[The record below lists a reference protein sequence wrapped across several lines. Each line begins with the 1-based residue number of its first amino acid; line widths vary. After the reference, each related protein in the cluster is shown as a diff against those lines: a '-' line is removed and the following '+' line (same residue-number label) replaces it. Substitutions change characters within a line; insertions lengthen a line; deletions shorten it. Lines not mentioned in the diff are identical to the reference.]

1 MTQRRGIHSFGAGFF
16 KRHSAGMQS
25 RASGEHIIDD
35 DITLRRVDGLPV
47 GEDES
52 SGDILP
58 ALLPAEPGLRD
69 GLVLFPEKRLGS
81 APGDEVGEAP
91 GDSFGLIVA
100 TVPSAG
106 GV

>member
-1 MTQRRGIHSFGAGFF
+1 
-16 KRHSAGMQS
+16 MQS
-25 RASGEHIIDD
+25 RAGGEDVVDD
-35 DITLRRVDGLPV
+35 DIALGRVDGLPF

-69 GLVLFPEKRLGS
+69 GLVLLAKQCLGLT
-81 APGDEVGEAP
+81 PGDEGGEPP
-91 GDSFGLIVA
+91 GDPFGLVVA
-100 TVPSAG
+100 AVPASG